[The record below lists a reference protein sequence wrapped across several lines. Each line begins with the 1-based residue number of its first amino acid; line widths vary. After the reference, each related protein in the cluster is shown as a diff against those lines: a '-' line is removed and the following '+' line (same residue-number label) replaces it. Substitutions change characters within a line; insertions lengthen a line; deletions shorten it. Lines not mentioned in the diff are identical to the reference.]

1 MHEEHSQAPGSIVPG
16 TGPVTA
22 AAVRYVEL
30 PLLHHPGALPTQ
42 RHEVLQLCSVNVL
55 TDFHRWLEGV
65 LDVKGETSGLFYSLP
80 CERASKEKSEGE
92 SKMLKEGERERE
104 G

>member
-30 PLLHHPGALPTQ
+30 PLLQHPGALPTQ
-42 RHEVLQLCSVNVL
+42 RHEALQLRSVNIL
-55 TDFHRWLEGV
+55 TDVQRRLKGV
-65 LDVKGETSGLFYSLP
+65 LDVQWRDLGFVLLP
-80 CERASKEKSEGE
+80 A
-92 SKMLKEGERERE
+92 L
-104 G
+104 